1 MNLLFLQKAGKA
13 ALPQESGAT
22 KPCMETPKIFFL
34 KKSFYFEFVKI
45 LLGLIMLPA
54 LG

>member
-1 MNLLFLQKAGKA
+1 MNLLFLQKVGKA

-22 KPCMETPKIFFL
+22 KPCMEIPKIFFF
-34 KKSFYFEFVKI
+34 KSFYFELVKI